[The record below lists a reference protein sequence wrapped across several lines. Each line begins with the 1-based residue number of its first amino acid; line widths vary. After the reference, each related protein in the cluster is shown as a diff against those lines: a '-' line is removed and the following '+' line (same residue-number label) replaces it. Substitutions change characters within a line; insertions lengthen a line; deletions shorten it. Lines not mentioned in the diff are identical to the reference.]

1 MKIREII
8 AKYFLSQITAMEE
21 EVYQLQSRV
30 RCRRID
36 VNDSF
41 EMIIA
46 LVRLELMRQVCK
58 DIFVFLR
65 IDDDFLK

>member
-65 IDDDFLK
+65 IDDDNLK

>member
-46 LVRLELMRQVCK
+46 LVRLELMRQV
-58 DIFVFLR
+58 
-65 IDDDFLK
+65 